1 MSCRVVV
8 LCLQNQE
15 SNGVVTIVSQAP
27 VTKGGVLM
35 WFKDRLIDP
44 TTGRDIVLP
53 TPYSGNTK
61 TLAQCMAPGAVDED
75 TCSDGAA
82 SFFPRGGFG
91 SFLPMY
97 AGFVSD
103 YLAVAQLHGYQMPQY
118 YQSHYNSNGLFT
130 KYDTISVRGYG
141 STSWVEVLD
150 PQSPICQVCRARR
163 HSPAR
168 TCHDM
173 QASACA
179 LCVSP
184 SFYQSPAVAVAPWH
198 IHSAVYGVHT
208 LVPV

>member
-1 MSCRVVV
+1 MACRVLV
-8 LCLQNQE
+8 LCPQNQV

-75 TCSDGAA
+75 NCSDGDA
-82 SFFPRGGFG
+82 SYLPRSGVGA
-91 SFLPMY
+91 FLPMY

-103 YLAVAQLHGYQMPQY
+103 YLAVAQQHGYQMPQY
-118 YQSHYNSNGLFT
+118 YQSHYDSNGLFT

-150 PQSPICQVCRARR
+150 PQSPICQVCEARR
-163 HSPAR
+163 CSPAHM
-168 TCHDM
+168 CPDV
-173 QASACA
+173 QVSAR
-179 LCVSP
+179 VRVP
-184 SFYQSPAVAVAPWH
+184 SFR
-198 IHSAVYGVHT
+198 
-208 LVPV
+208 